1 MKEFAERYEKI
12 LQYLKTLSG
21 EQEASSALDEISHEY
36 LQLLIKG

>member
-21 EQEASSALDEISHEY
+21 ERQHLTRSAMSTCSC
-36 LQLLIKG
+36 

>member
-21 EQEASSALDEISHEY
+21 EQEASSALDVDQGSPCP
-36 LQLLIKG
+36 